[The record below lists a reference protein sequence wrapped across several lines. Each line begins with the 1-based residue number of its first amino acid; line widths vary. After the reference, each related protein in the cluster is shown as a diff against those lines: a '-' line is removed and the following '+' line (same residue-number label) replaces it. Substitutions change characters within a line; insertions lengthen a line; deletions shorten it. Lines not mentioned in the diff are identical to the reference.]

1 MDGCPSPN
9 CTPFQRTVYRMSQS
23 GEPLAARD
31 QIAPPEEIPMTAA
44 YVQEDEFNE
53 LLTTETLVVL
63 DCTATWCGPCKVI
76 APFIDQLA
84 DAYAGRAKVVKL
96 DIDANKA
103 LSKKLGIRSIPNVL
117 IFKQG
122 EQVESI
128 VGRAPYEDFSA
139 AVEKHL

>member
-1 MDGCPSPN
+1 
-9 CTPFQRTVYRMSQS
+9 
-23 GEPLAARD
+23 
-31 QIAPPEEIPMTAA
+31 MTAA
-44 YVQEDEFNE
+44 YVQAEEFDQ
-53 LLTTETLVVL
+53 LLTSETLVVL
-63 DCTATWCGPCKVI
+63 DCTAAWCGPCKII

-84 DAYAGRAKVVKL
+84 EVYAGRAKVVKL
-96 DIDANKA
+96 DIDVNKDLA
-103 LSKKLGIRSIPNVL
+103 KKLGIRSIPNVL

>member
-1 MDGCPSPN
+1 
-9 CTPFQRTVYRMSQS
+9 
-23 GEPLAARD
+23 
-31 QIAPPEEIPMTAA
+31 MTAA
-44 YVQEDEFNE
+44 YVQEDEFNQ
-53 LLTTETLVVL
+53 LLTTEALLVL

-76 APFIDQLA
+76 APLIDQLA
-84 DAYAGRAKVVKL
+84 ATYVGRAKVVKL

-117 IFKQG
+117 VFKQG

>member
-1 MDGCPSPN
+1 
-9 CTPFQRTVYRMSQS
+9 
-23 GEPLAARD
+23 
-31 QIAPPEEIPMTAA
+31 MTAA
-44 YVQEDEFNE
+44 YVQEDEFNQ
-53 LLTTETLVVL
+53 LLTTEVLLVL
-63 DCTATWCGPCKVI
+63 DCTAAWCGPCKVI

-96 DIDANKA
+96 DIDANKE

-117 IFKQG
+117 VFKQG

>member
-1 MDGCPSPN
+1 
-9 CTPFQRTVYRMSQS
+9 
-23 GEPLAARD
+23 
-31 QIAPPEEIPMTAA
+31 MTAA
-44 YVQEDEFNE
+44 YVQEDEFNQ
-53 LLTTETLVVL
+53 LLTTEALLVL

-76 APFIDQLA
+76 APLIDQLA
-84 DAYAGRAKVVKL
+84 ATYAGRAKVVKL

-117 IFKQG
+117 VFKQG

>member
-1 MDGCPSPN
+1 
-9 CTPFQRTVYRMSQS
+9 
-23 GEPLAARD
+23 
-31 QIAPPEEIPMTAA
+31 MTAA
-44 YVQEDEFNE
+44 YVQEDEFNQ
-53 LLTTETLVVL
+53 LLTSEALLVL
-63 DCTATWCGPCKVI
+63 DCTAAWCGPCKVI

-84 DAYAGRAKVVKL
+84 DTYAGRAKVVKL
-96 DIDANKA
+96 DIDANKD

-117 IFKQG
+117 VFKQG

>member
-1 MDGCPSPN
+1 
-9 CTPFQRTVYRMSQS
+9 
-23 GEPLAARD
+23 
-31 QIAPPEEIPMTAA
+31 MTAA
-44 YVQEDEFNE
+44 YVQAEEFNQ
-53 LLTTETLVVL
+53 LLTSETLVVL
-63 DCTATWCGPCKVI
+63 DCTAAWCGPCKII

-84 DAYAGRAKVVKL
+84 EVYAGRAKVVKL
-96 DIDANKA
+96 DIDVNKDLA
-103 LSKKLGIRSIPNVL
+103 KKLGIRSIPNVL